1 VLTKLIAFLKTL
13 PLFVKVA
20 ASAVVLALL
29 IFLFVRHSIGAKADY
44 WHGMYTAKA
53 AQAEGLGY
61 TIDSLTKEAAAA
73 RVETTKKIGELQ
85 GQIDSLNTVTSG
97 QDGVIAG
104 QDIEIGGLERALA
117 AAKTDQE
124 ELVALRPLVVKMREE
139 IALLKTALVDARK
152 LGDLKDQKFAVL
164 ETAWVNLNVNY
175 EKAVKGWAAEKEARL
190 ACGKALASLQIQ
202 VGGIKLERT
211 IERALIVA
219 GGAYVLLKK

>member
-1 VLTKLIAFLKTL
+1 MALKDLWSSIPKWLRLALIALL
-13 PLFVKVA
+13 A
-20 ASAVVLALL
+20 ALL
-29 IFLFVRHSIGAKADY
+29 VFLYVSWKKGQRADY
-44 WHGMYTAKA
+44 WHGQYDM
-53 AQAEGLGY
+53 AQMKAEGLGY

-124 ELVALRPLVVKMREE
+124 ELVALRPLVVKQREE
-139 IALLKTALVDARK
+139 IALLKTSLADARK
-152 LGDLKDQKFAVL
+152 LAGLEEQKYAVL